1 MCLAPGGTGK
11 IVPVSSS
18 RRQRHL
24 RRERRRSSRLQLSI
38 GWRIRY
44 AVLLLR
50 RAGASSRSSYT
61 GSDWS
66 LFDRSRLSLSL
77 QLNTVSLSVSRVE
90 RRLNG
95 VAVINDNTVTEQ
107 WTPKAQS
114 RGAEGAGG
122 GGCGDKV
129 SPPLWECSL
138 GDQKHFWSFCVE
150 IMHFGSL
157 LTQAYS

>member
-50 RAGASSRSSYT
+50 RAGASSRSSCA

-114 RGAEGAGG
+114 RGAEGAGVVG
-122 GGCGDKV
+122 VETRYRLPCGNAV
-129 SPPLWECSL
+129 W
-138 GDQKHFWSFCVE
+138 GTRN
-150 IMHFGSL
+150 IFGVFVWK
-157 LTQAYS
+157 